1 MERAGASLPERY
13 ARQLTVVAWRYRI
26 AGRAMRLYWKIAK
39 PRTFG
44 VRALL
49 IDPAGRV
56 ALVRHHYVA
65 GWYLPGGGVDK
76 GESAE
81 AAIRRELHEEVGL
94 AQVAVERVQGVF
106 HNRGEGK
113 DDHVIVFACAVE
125 DPASLVIADPRE
137 IAEISWFA
145 ADALP
150 DGATPATRRRIA
162 EHLAGA
168 QGWGEW

>member
-1 MERAGASLPERY
+1 M
-13 ARQLTVVAWRYRI
+13 VAWRYRI
-26 AGRAMRLYWKIAK
+26 AGRAMRLYWKIVR

-49 IDPAGRV
+49 RDRGGRI

-81 AAIRRELHEEVGL
+81 TAIRRELIEEVGL
-94 AQVAVERVQGVF
+94 AEVAITGVLGVY
-106 HNRGEGK
+106 HNRNEAK
-113 DDHVIVFACAVE
+113 DDHVVVFVCAAAHPE
-125 DPASLVIADPRE
+125 RLAATDPRE
-137 IAEISWFA
+137 VAAVGWFA

-150 DGATPATRRRIA
+150 DDTSPATRRRIA
-162 EHLAGA
+162 EHEAGR
-168 QGWGEW
+168 QGHGLW